1 MTEIFEHNKAI
12 DIADLPNHPIPSLNS
27 LDIVAMKKE
36 GGADLIV
43 IIADPLDGGEFSQNR
58 LLTKLQN
65 YFGFINSSSY
75 QLQASVKPNPSNTK
89 VVVKIHPKSSNIYAD
104 LLDRYKPWAIE
115 NNCSLEMQVL
125 VTEELG

>member
-115 NNCSLEMQVL
+115 NNCSLEMRVL